1 MFIMRNVSTEEIK
14 FQWGTHPDFSFSL
27 SVGHL
32 RVGTRKTIT
41 VAFFSDKP
49 VKHSDVKINCQ
60 WTKITLT
67 NPNAL
72 DWDDTQKTIKLVS
85 RGSLKPKEKQPATPE
100 KKGKKSGKK
109 GIKSEVPTPTPT
121 PPPDPTDQE
130 IVKVVEIKP
139 EPENEPIAG
148 KYKDLTLR
156 VFAISD
162 YIKYQIDTTD
172 ISFAPTM
179 MYQKRL
185 VEAKIANT
193 SQIRFEYAWSVR
205 QFKTLRSDYSL
216 TKNPPFSV
224 TPKSG
229 FIEAGQT
236 TAFQVAFEPDEVE
249 DFNAVLYCE
258 IPFLTQMEPPRI
270 TVSGISRRP
279 LCHFNVEMSDYLT
292 PGRRHPNYTEPLPE
306 GIRVIELFSHGI
318 GVRSV
323 KNFEVINPQHRRRT
337 KLTGKKSETE
347 VRIQSTAILRLL

>member
-1 MFIMRNVSTEEIK
+1 MLLII
-14 FQWGTHPDFSFSL
+14 
-27 SVGHL
+27 
-32 RVGTRKTIT
+32 
-41 VAFFSDKP
+41 
-49 VKHSDVKINCQ
+49 C
-60 WTKITLT
+60 
-67 NPNAL
+67 
-72 DWDDTQKTIKLVS
+72 
-85 RGSLKPKEKQPATPE
+85 
-100 KKGKKSGKK
+100 
-109 GIKSEVPTPTPT
+109 
-121 PPPDPTDQE
+121 
-130 IVKVVEIKP
+130 
-139 EPENEPIAG
+139 
-148 KYKDLTLR
+148 
-156 VFAISD
+156 
-162 YIKYQIDTTD
+162 
-172 ISFAPTM
+172 
-179 MYQKRL
+179 YQKRL

-292 PGRRHPNYTEPLPE
+292 AGRRHPDYTEPLPE
-306 GIRVIELFSHGI
+306 GIRVIELFSRGI

-323 KNFEVINPQHRRRT
+323 KRFEVINPTSSSYEINWERVGDGSVDPINCDT
-337 KLTGKKSETE
+337 PSALVSSGKRYMVSFSFLPTSVKTVESQWIF
-347 VRIQSTAILRLL
+347 RIPEHGVKVDFLVVGRIVPK